1 MVEDYWG
8 LSGKPFLNT
17 PDLKF
22 LFKSEDFKEGYARII
37 YNINEING
45 GLTLITGEIGC
56 GKTYLANALKKDLVS
71 YGHKVILITNPI
83 FTQTGFVKW
92 IAENFLDSEKIPF
105 QKVKIFNALENML
118 RENAKKDKKYIAI
131 IDEAQILKPKVL
143 EEIRLLLNIESEEKK
158 LIQIILLGQPEIE
171 KKIQKMPQIRQRINI
186 RYHIEPMDEDEA
198 FSYIEH
204 RLKVAGAKHEIFTED
219 AKKALFELSGGIP
232 RNINTLAQN
241 SLFVGFSLKKEI
253 IDKEIIE
260 AVAEDLRMV

>member
-1 MVEDYWG
+1 MVEEYWG
-8 LSGKPFLNT
+8 LKSKPFLNT

-22 LFKSEDFKEGYARII
+22 LFRSEDFKEGYARII
-37 YNINEING
+37 YNINEISG

-56 GKTYLANALKKDLVS
+56 GKTYLANALKKDLKEL
-71 YGHKVILITNPI
+71 GHKVIFITNPI
-83 FTQTGFVKW
+83 FTQTGFVRW
-92 IAENFLDSEKIPF
+92 IVENFLEDEKVPSR
-105 QKVKIFNALENML
+105 KVKMFEALVKSL
-118 RENAKKDKKYIAI
+118 KENAGKNRKYIAI

-143 EEIRLLLNIESEEKK
+143 EEIRLLLNIESEEEK

-171 KKIQKMPQIRQRINI
+171 KKIEKMPQIRQRINI

-198 FSYIEH
+198 IRYIEH
-204 RLKVAGAKHEIFTED
+204 RLNVAGAKREIFTKD
-219 AKKALFELSGGIP
+219 AKIALYQFSGGIP

-241 SLFVGFSLKKEI
+241 SLFVGYSLKKDV